1 MRQTTLQECLKT
13 HHMITY
19 TDVFTNAR
27 ISSCIDIVAL
37 PSQCLNKQ
45 VTINQD
51 SFTPDSAYPAPRR
64 PIGSPLPGL
73 PAAFLSAGA
82 AGRLCVVVAT
92 AQAGPVGNPL
102 IKGPRSPWEPCC
114 RSRQVSTRNSPSP
127 QKPCV
132 ANSSQKR
139 SILAAAACHRMEV
152 FLPPAVWSL
161 SDWPHRSVCSRVMVR
176 WPHAVRLQLSESRWC
191 WGGGRWS
198 GKRSRP

>member
-1 MRQTTLQECLKT
+1 VCVSRNRLQ
-13 HHMITY
+13 
-19 TDVFTNAR
+19 F
-27 ISSCIDIVAL
+27 AL
-37 PSQCLNKQ
+37 GAFRL
-45 VTINQD
+45 
-51 SFTPDSAYPAPRR
+51 RR
-64 PIGSPLPGL
+64 PTHVSHT
-73 PAAFLSAGA
+73 LSVPRGHTHSYRHTARLCIPINRTSKFCKTALLRGPQHITSRPMT